1 MNSYMQSLAASKGV
15 PDFLASRCPGRC
27 DCSHIGCT
35 VKHALRAMYPA
46 PGPSPSLVYPTMLR
60 DAVAGLGLD
69 CSRQQDPAALH
80 AKLSAALAADGKPL
94 PWTLTLQSHIACS
107 CGRQSKTT
115 EQQHALRF
123 AVPAGGSSLT
133 TLLAEHSKAAQ
144 PAGKQTACKCS
155 SSLQQQFLCVSQF
168 PSVLPIHLARHVTAQ
183 AKRKGHVSFPEVL
196 RVAATAGGSATG
208 KWVVADTANLPSG
221 GGAYELAAVVVH
233 GGDSVDSGH
242 YYAFVRIAGS
252 DRWCRADD
260 KCVTAAPLSD
270 VLAAEASML
279 FYVLRTPAALPA
291 PPTAPAVGEATT
303 AHPQRCSDAPR
314 TCRWQIMC
322 GVSPLCLTAAAPVA
336 PFPPTPAAG
345 RKKPGGPSAAAIE
358 AAGNINAMLATGRQH
373 KRGRSA
379 ASP

>member
-15 PDFLASRCPGRC
+15 PDFLASRCPGRR

-60 DAVAGLGLD
+60 DAVTRLGLD
-69 CSRQQDPAALH
+69 CNRQQDPAELH
-80 AKLSAALAADGKPL
+80 AKLSAALAADSEPL
-94 PWTLTLQSHIACS
+94 PWTLTLQSRIACS
-107 CGRQSKTT
+107 CGQQSNTT
-115 EQQHALRF
+115 EQRHALQF

-144 PAGKQTACKCS
+144 PAGKQTACNCPPSRQKEVV
-155 SSLQQQFLCVSQF
+155 CVSQF
-168 PSVLPIHLARHVTAQ
+168 PSVLPIHLARHVTDQ
-183 AKRKGHVSFPEVL
+183 AKRKGHVAFPEVL
-196 RVAATAGGSATG
+196 RVAATAGGSAKG

-221 GGAYELAAVVVH
+221 GGEYELAAIVVH

-252 DRWCRADD
+252 DRWCRAND
-260 KCVTAAPLSD
+260 KSVTAAALRD

-279 FYVLRTPAALPA
+279 FYVLRTPPALPA

-303 AHPQRCSDAPR
+303 AHRQRCSDAPH

-322 GVSPLCLTAAAPVA
+322 AGVLSLLACSCASCPL
-336 PFPPTPAAG
+336 PAD
-345 RKKPGGPSAAAIE
+345 PCGGPQE
-358 AAGNINAMLATGRQH
+358 AR
-373 KRGRSA
+373 RSICCGY
-379 ASP
+379 